1 MADDQEQQLEGQ
13 APQTEE
19 GQVPESTPEAQPEIE
34 TVAQDAEIKKLRR
47 EAAKWRTQLRKLE
60 EQEAERERAEMSEVE
75 RLTADLE
82 KAEQARVAAIESY
95 QQQALEAQV
104 VAAASTAG
112 MHDPADAI
120 RLIGSIDTDENGQA
134 SGLDDAMATLKASKP
149 YLFRGTT
156 PALSPTNPIGG
167 PQKKTDAERYAEIY
181 GNNPSALFEGGG
193 VVMPNTDK

>member
-1 MADDQEQQLEGQ
+1 MADDNEQQLEGQ

-19 GQVPESTPEAQPEIE
+19 GQEPDSTLEAQTEIE
-34 TVAQDAEIKKLRR
+34 TAAQDAEIKKLRR

-60 EQEAERERAEMSEVE
+60 ETEAERQRAEMSEVE

-82 KAEQARVAAIESY
+82 KAELARVALQESY
-95 QQQALEAQV
+95 QKQALDAQV
-104 VAAASTAG
+104 TAAASTAG

-134 SGLDDAMATLKASKP
+134 SGLDDAIATLKASKP

-167 PQKKTDAERYAEIY
+167 PQKKTDKELYAEIY
-181 GNNPSALFEGGG
+181 GNKSSPLFEGGG